1 MSKVNTSFYLKPHT
15 LSFINKLKIDK
26 GFSSNAQVIEFLV
39 ESFNQ
44 AKQNDILLQ
53 KILKKEKY
61 VDKQLQIIMRLNEN
75 ILNALKYN
83 PTKGKEKHIFDY
95 ALYAKQEIEKENRI
109 KQLERRTI

>member
-1 MSKVNTSFYLKPHT
+1 MKKNVSFYLKPQT
-15 LSFINKLKIDK
+15 LNLTTNLKIEK
-26 GFSSNAQVIEFLV
+26 GFNSNAQVIEFLV

-44 AKQNDILLQ
+44 TKQNDILLQ
-53 KILKKEKY
+53 KLLKKEKY
-61 VDKQLQIIMRLNEN
+61 VDKQLQIIMRMNEN

-83 PTKGKEKHIFDY
+83 PTNGKEKHIFDY

>member
-1 MSKVNTSFYLKPHT
+1 MKKNVSFYLKPQT
-15 LSFINKLKIDK
+15 LNLITNLKIEK
-26 GFSSNAQVIEFLV
+26 GFDSNAQVIEFLV

-44 AKQNDILLQ
+44 TKQNDILLQ

-61 VDKQLQIIMRLNEN
+61 VDKQLQIIMRMNEN

-83 PTKGKEKHIFDY
+83 PTNGKEKHIFDY